1 MMEQIILDGK
11 VMEFVFDTAAWVDV
25 EKKFGSLDRLYKQL
39 EEDLLP
45 MTTGL
50 HLAAITATSAM
61 CNRDKKE
68 TIDFAW
74 LVKHATPKQAREMG
88 VRARMAIAKG
98 LETTE
103 SLFDEDG
110 PVDAGLEEED
120 TKKHRAD
127 A

>member
-1 MMEQIILDGK
+1 MMEPIIIDGK

-61 CNRDKKE
+61 CDRDKKE
-68 TIDFAW
+68 SIDFAW
-74 LVKHATPKQAREMG
+74 LVKHATPKQAREIG
-88 VRARMAIAKG
+88 TRARMAIAKG

-103 SLFDEDG
+103 TLFDEDG
-110 PVDAGLEEED
+110 PVDAGLEEDEA
-120 TKKHRAD
+120 KKNRAD